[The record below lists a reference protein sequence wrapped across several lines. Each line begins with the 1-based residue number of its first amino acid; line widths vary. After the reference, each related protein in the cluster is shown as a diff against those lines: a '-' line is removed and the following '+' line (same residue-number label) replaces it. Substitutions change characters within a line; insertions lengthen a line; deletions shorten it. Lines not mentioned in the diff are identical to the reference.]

1 MNAKRTQA
9 RRWSWKWAALAV
21 MLLIA
26 AGIALFQWNWLRGPI
41 GSTVQEKT
49 GRPFVIAGDLDVGLF
64 RGPLIRMKDVR
75 FENPP
80 WARDAHLITAR
91 EAEFTIDFGALIRGK
106 LVFPYVRL
114 SDPEISLERAADG
127 QRNWILKVSD
137 DGTAYAPEV
146 RQLSIDHGVLRYRD
160 AIEQADMT
168 AQVSTSNDAARSE
181 RPTTVEFSGTY
192 KKVPMKG
199 EAHTAPVL
207 NLRNTDE
214 AFSMWL
220 RLTAGQTLFEADGDF
235 TDLAHFSKIDARFKI
250 RGPDWARLYPV
261 IPLPLPTSPPYS
273 FDGRLKRAGNET
285 TYENF
290 SGRVGGSDLA
300 GSGTYVLQK
309 PRPFLKASLH
319 SRVLD
324 LKDLGPIV
332 GARPQMTQPA
342 KSPAVTGKVLPTEPF
357 QLERL
362 NSMDAD
368 VTLKAGQLRRPNQ
381 LPLDDLQTHL
391 YLDNGV
397 LKLNPLRFGIASGQL
412 DSIVTLDAHQ
422 DPIRT
427 KADVRLKNAR
437 INQLFPTVK
446 LMKESDGV
454 IGASV
459 QLAGR
464 GNSIAAMLA
473 SSSGEM
479 GIAMSGGE
487 LSNLMIELVGLDG
500 GEALKF
506 LIGGDRKTPIRCAV
520 GSFRVRDGVA
530 TSNSIVLDTGDT
542 NISGA
547 GTLNLR
553 NETLDVTLRPEPK
566 DKSIFVARS
575 PIRLHGPFADPD
587 VSVNKGPI
595 IARAGASILL
605 GLVNPLAALIPL
617 IETGPGKDSDCKTL
631 LASVEKARVAADTPA
646 RSRAPAKSSQRS
658 G

>member
-1 MNAKRTQA
+1 MNATRTQA
-9 RRWSWKWAALAV
+9 KRWSWRWAALAV
-21 MLLIA
+21 MALIA

-41 GSTVQEKT
+41 GSAVQDKT

-80 WARDAHLITAR
+80 WARDPHLITAR
-91 EAEFTIDFGALIRGK
+91 EAEFTIDFGALTAGK

-114 SDPEISLERAADG
+114 SDPEISLERAPDG
-127 QRNWILKVSD
+127 QRNWILKVAD
-137 DGTAYAPEV
+137 DGTASAPEV

-160 AIEQADMT
+160 AVEQVEMN
-168 AQVSTSNDAARSE
+168 AQVSTSTDAARSE

-250 RGPDWARLYPV
+250 RGPDWARLYPI

-300 GSGTYVLQK
+300 GSGTYLSRT
-309 PRPFLKASLH
+309 PRPFLKANLH

-342 KSPAVTGKVLPTEPF
+342 KSPAVTGRVLPTEPF

-362 NSMDAD
+362 NSMDAE

-391 YLDNGV
+391 YLANGV
-397 LKLNPLRFGIASGQL
+397 LKLNPLRFGIASGAL
-412 DSIVTLDAHQ
+412 DSTVTLDAHQ

-446 LMKESDGV
+446 LMKDSDGV

-459 QLAGR
+459 QLSGS
-464 GNSIAAMLA
+464 GNSVAAMLGSA
-473 SSSGEM
+473 SGEL
-479 GIAMSGGE
+479 GVAMTGGE

-520 GSFRVRDGVA
+520 GSFQVRNGVA
-530 TSNSIVLDTGDT
+530 TSNSLVLDTEDT
-542 NISGA
+542 NIAGA

-553 NETLDVTLRPEPK
+553 SETLDITLRPEPK
-566 DKSIFVARS
+566 DKSIFVVRS

-631 LASVEKARVAADTPA
+631 LASVDKARVAAATPA
-646 RSRAPAKSSQRS
+646 RNRVPAKSSRRA